1 LNPCSLL
8 NSSDHRRVRDHVAV
22 SATLENHSGF
32 RTETPVSDDVDL
44 NADYEAAGFK
54 RSLKPGD
61 SPALLV
67 IDFVNAY
74 LDPDSPLYAGVEDAL
89 GSAARV
95 LTAARSSK
103 TPVVYTKV
111 IYTPGGTDGGIFY
124 RKIPVLEVF
133 DAGSPLGE
141 IPGELAPEPGEI
153 VIYKQYASA
162 FFGTSLAS
170 TLTALGIDTVVIVG
184 LSTSGCVRASAVD
197 AMQYGFIPIVVAD
210 AVGDRDPR
218 PHEANLF
225 DLQAKYAEVVGED
238 DAVKYLRS
246 IRRDH

>member
-1 LNPCSLL
+1 MRSAV
-8 NSSDHRRVRDHVAV
+8 RV
-22 SATLENHSGF
+22 
-32 RTETPVSDDVDL
+32 
-44 NADYEAAGFK
+44 
-54 RSLKPGD
+54 
-61 SPALLV
+61 
-67 IDFVNAY
+67 
-74 LDPDSPLYAGVEDAL
+74 LD
-89 GSAARV
+89 AARD
-95 LTAARSSK
+95 SGI
-103 TPVVYTKV
+103 PVIYTKV
-111 IYTPGGTDGGIFY
+111 VYTPGGVDGGIFY

-141 IPGELAPEPGEI
+141 IPDELAPGRDEI

-197 AMQYGFIPIVVAD
+197 AMQYGFVPIVVAD

-225 DLQAKYAEVVGED
+225 DLQAKYAEVVSED
-238 DAVKYLRS
+238 DALEYLRS
-246 IRRDH
+246 VREASG

>member
-1 LNPCSLL
+1 M
-8 NSSDHRRVRDHVAV
+8 
-22 SATLENHSGF
+22 
-32 RTETPVSDDVDL
+32 SDDVDL

-54 RSLKPGD
+54 RSLEPGD
-61 SPALLV
+61 RPALLV

-74 LDPDSPLYAGVEDAL
+74 LDPKSPLYAGVEDVL
-89 GSAARV
+89 RSAARV
-95 LTAARSSK
+95 LDAARASGI
-103 TPVVYTKV
+103 PVIYTGV
-111 IYTPGGTDGGIFY
+111 VYTPGGVDGGIFY
-124 RKIPVLEVF
+124 RKIPALEVF

-141 IPGELAPEPGEI
+141 IPDELAPGPDEI

-170 TLTALGIDTVVIVG
+170 TLTALGVDTVVIVG

-225 DLQAKYAEVVGED
+225 DLQAKYAEVVTED
-238 DAVKYLRS
+238 DAVKYLWSMRT
-246 IRRDH
+246 DA

>member
-1 LNPCSLL
+1 M
-8 NSSDHRRVRDHVAV
+8 
-22 SATLENHSGF
+22 G
-32 RTETPVSDDVDL
+32 DDIDL

-54 RSLKPGD
+54 RSLEPGER
-61 SPALLV
+61 PALLV

-74 LDPDSPLYAGVEDAL
+74 LDPDSPLYAGVEDTLRSAVRVL
-89 GSAARV
+89 DAARD
-95 LTAARSSK
+95 SGI
-103 TPVVYTKV
+103 PVIYTKV
-111 IYTPGGTDGGIFY
+111 IYTPGGVDGGIFY

-141 IPGELAPEPGEI
+141 IPDELAPGQDEI

-170 TLTALGIDTVVIVG
+170 TLTALGGHRASGHPTSLPTVVIVG

-225 DLQAKYAEVVGED
+225 DLQAKYAEVVSEED
-238 DAVKYLRS
+238 GHQVPLGC
-246 IRRDH
+246 